1 MKTQVFLEKLQEEL
15 EEENPLTLDT
25 NFTQLE
31 NYDSMSI
38 LTLIVFVD
46 ENFGKKIDTKQFKE
60 INTIQDLKNF
70 IGTENF
76 ED

>member
-25 NFTQLE
+25 KFKQLE